1 MKSFAQLRERKKMP
15 SGKPVFS
22 KRVNKHS
29 VSVFKDNKGF
39 AVFVDGD
46 KLDVYK
52 SQRDAE
58 KSAVAFAKE
67 F

>member
-1 MKSFAQLRERKKMP
+1 MP